1 VHVVHN
7 SFIKRM
13 EPTMSDQ
20 SADQIVHMALQ
31 FTRSTAAALS
41 FLELPSRTD
50 GEIFEG
56 LMDQVADNLD
66 LHEAAW
72 DLFACTCRIEFF
84 GDDAPKADSERWK
97 DLADRARAELD
108 GSYAAER
115 AADEADYR
123 YDQMRDERMMAGV
136 K

>member
-1 VHVVHN
+1 MTD
-7 SFIKRM
+7 R
-13 EPTMSDQ
+13 

-31 FTRSTAAALS
+31 FTRSTMQALS
-41 FLELPSRTD
+41 FLELPSRVD

-72 DLFACTCRIEFF
+72 DLFSATARHEFF

>member
-1 VHVVHN
+1 
-7 SFIKRM
+7 M
-13 EPTMSDQ
+13 TDQ
-20 SADQIVHMALQ
+20 SADQIVQMALQ
-31 FTRSTAAALS
+31 FTRATSTALS

-72 DLFACTCRIEFF
+72 DLFSATARIEFF
-84 GDDAPKADSERWK
+84 DNDASELDRKRWVR
-97 DLADRARAELD
+97 LADDARAELD

-123 YDQMRDERMMAGV
+123 FDCARDERLMAGA

>member
-1 VHVVHN
+1 
-7 SFIKRM
+7 
-13 EPTMSDQ
+13 MSDY

-66 LHEAAW
+66 LCEWGW
-72 DLFACTCRIEFF
+72 DLFACTCRRQFF

-97 DLADRARAELD
+97 DLANRARAELD

-123 YDQMRDERMMAGV
+123 YDQMRDERMMAGA